1 MKRGCGFAARP
12 DLPAGAQM
20 SKLEVFEPAMCCPT
34 GLCGVNVNP
43 VLVQFN
49 ADLQWLTGHDV
60 DVVRHGLGHDAAAFA
75 ANPDV
80 VREMQTGIDRLP
92 IVMADGKIISIG
104 AYPSR
109 TQLIQKIGLKIPA
122 AEKPHIRAGAC
133 GCKPGEC

>member
-1 MKRGCGFAARP
+1 
-12 DLPAGAQM
+12 M

-34 GLCGVNVNP
+34 GLCGVDVDP

-49 ADLQWLTGHDV
+49 ADLQWLAAHGV
-60 DVVRHGLGHDAAAFA
+60 EVVRHGLGHDAAAFT
-75 ANPDV
+75 ANPGV
-80 VREMQTGIDRLP
+80 VREMQAGMDRLP
-92 IVMADGKIISIG
+92 IAMVDGKIISIG

-109 TQLIQKIGLKIPA
+109 AQLIQKMGLKISA